1 MDTLLA
7 WLLMFAAAAM
17 IVLGILLLAAER
29 ELRKQRPE
37 LEKLRRNHRIR
48 AMVAQLSCRTSE
60 AQGSETHPSA
70 ELTTRNKELIEKISS
85 LSSELEESKR
95 MVEELQCE
103 QRQLVSASELEQQL
117 QASQETIRALEA
129 EQQRLGGVNF
139 ENQQLREEIE
149 NPRNQL
155 QTSES
160 LLNTT
165 ASQCKEVADR
175 NLQLESDLAESR
187 QQMDKLTMKNNE
199 LMEMINSLSSQL
211 AASERTVEELRTLQ
225 DHLPGIQSENQQLR
239 TESQALR
246 EEIASVKTQL
256 GTTASRCNEAVTHAR
271 EITEHNS
278 RLQTEVSEL
287 TNQLQASQ
295 ETIRALEAK
304 QQRLDG
310 VNFENQQLRNEI
322 ATLRTQLQ
330 TSETRLSESAWQ
342 NQEVAERYARLQ
354 NEVVDLKQ
362 QAEEG
367 QARVRELEATQEQ
380 LGMVESREMILRE
393 EQDKLKAQIADL
405 QRELDTGK
413 EKVQE
418 LDATCERLAE
428 MERVCQELHEENRRL
443 EDISRW
449 QERLAE
455 SEETQTHVSTLRQ
468 QLDELQTKQAAV
480 SEANSLID
488 GLADKSGNTID
499 LSSDD
504 SAAGVHGAN
513 DEEIKPLIQTPGKR
527 TRRFGMIAATGA
539 IAIVATVAV
548 GVLNTGS
555 HKRSGSKEL
564 AVASEAVSI
573 QQSIPIDAGS
583 KALKRSGPASEAN
596 KIPKQIRRRV
606 QGTFKI
612 TRSTQ
617 VYSEPS
623 DTSRL
628 IANIKPGMKINVVD
642 SRDGWL
648 EIRSKHGRPPGFVRQ
663 AAAVRI
669 DPELG

>member
-1 MDTLLA
+1 METLLA

-29 ELRKQRPE
+29 ELRKQRRE

-48 AMVAQLSCRTSE
+48 AIIGQLCPTSE
-60 AQGSETHPSA
+60 AQGSETQPSA

-103 QRQLVSASELEQQL
+103 QRQLVSAGELEQQL
-117 QASQETIRALEA
+117 QASQETIKALEA
-129 EQQRLGGVNF
+129 EQQRLGGINF
-139 ENQQLREEIE
+139 ENQQLREEIK
-149 NPRNQL
+149 NLRNQL

-165 ASQCKEVADR
+165 ASQYKEVADR
-175 NLQLESDLAESR
+175 DLQLESDLAESR

-199 LMEMINSLSSQL
+199 LLEMINSLSSQL
-211 AASERTVEELRTLQ
+211 AASEQTVEELRTLQ
-225 DHLPGIQSENQQLR
+225 DHMPGIQSENQQLH
-239 TESQALR
+239 TENQALR

-256 GTTASRCNEAVTHAR
+256 GTTASHCNEAVTQAR

-287 TNQLQASQ
+287 SNQLQASQ
-295 ETIRALEAK
+295 ETIRELEAK
-304 QQRLDG
+304 QQRLCG
-310 VNFENQQLRNEI
+310 VNLENQQLREEI
-322 ATLRTQLQ
+322 ATLQNQLQ

-342 NQEVAERYARLQ
+342 NQESAECYARLQ
-354 NEVVDLKQ
+354 NEVVELKR

-367 QARVRELEATQEQ
+367 QVRVRELEATQEQ

-405 QRELDTGK
+405 QRELDTEK

-428 MERVCQELHEENRRL
+428 MERVCQELREENRQL
-443 EDISRW
+443 EEEISPW
-449 QERLAE
+449 QERLAQ
-455 SEETQTHVSTLRQ
+455 SEETQTQVSTLRQ
-468 QLDELQTKQAAV
+468 QLEELRTQRAAV
-480 SEANSLID
+480 PEVNSLID
-488 GLADKSGNTID
+488 GLGDKSSSPID
-499 LSSDD
+499 LSSED
-504 SAAGVHGAN
+504 SAARVHVAN

-527 TRRFGMIAATGA
+527 TRRFGMIGATGA

-548 GVLNTGS
+548 GALNTGS
-555 HKRSGSKEL
+555 NKPSGSKEL
-564 AVASEAVSI
+564 AVAPETVSI

-596 KIPKQIRRRV
+596 EIPKQIRRRV

-628 IANIKPGMKINVVD
+628 IANIKPGIKINVVD

-663 AAAVRI
+663 TAAVRI
-669 DPELG
+669 DQN

>member
-1 MDTLLA
+1 
-7 WLLMFAAAAM
+7 
-17 IVLGILLLAAER
+17 
-29 ELRKQRPE
+29 
-37 LEKLRRNHRIR
+37 
-48 AMVAQLSCRTSE
+48 
-60 AQGSETHPSA
+60 
-70 ELTTRNKELIEKISS
+70 
-85 LSSELEESKR
+85 
-95 MVEELQCE
+95 
-103 QRQLVSASELEQQL
+103 
-117 QASQETIRALEA
+117 
-129 EQQRLGGVNF
+129 
-139 ENQQLREEIE
+139 
-149 NPRNQL
+149 
-155 QTSES
+155 
-160 LLNTT
+160 
-165 ASQCKEVADR
+165 
-175 NLQLESDLAESR
+175 
-187 QQMDKLTMKNNE
+187 
-199 LMEMINSLSSQL
+199 
-211 AASERTVEELRTLQ
+211 
-225 DHLPGIQSENQQLR
+225 
-239 TESQALR
+239 
-246 EEIASVKTQL
+246 
-256 GTTASRCNEAVTHAR
+256 
-271 EITEHNS
+271 
-278 RLQTEVSEL
+278 L

-295 ETIRALEAK
+295 ETIRELEAK

-449 QERLAE
+449 QGRLAE
-455 SEETQTHVSTLRQ
+455 SEETQTYVSTLRQ

-488 GLADKSGNTID
+488 GLADKSGNPID
-499 LSSDD
+499 LSSAD
-504 SAAGVHGAN
+504 SAAGVHWAN

-555 HKRSGSKEL
+555 HKPSGSKEL

-642 SRDGWL
+642 SREGWL

>member
-1 MDTLLA
+1 METLLA

-29 ELRKQRPE
+29 ELRKQRRE

-48 AMVAQLSCRTSE
+48 AIIGQLCPTSE
-60 AQGSETHPSA
+60 AQGSETQPSA

-103 QRQLVSASELEQQL
+103 QHQLVSAGELEQQL
-117 QASQETIRALEA
+117 QASQETIKALEA

-139 ENQQLREEIE
+139 ENQQLRQEIE
-149 NPRNQL
+149 NLQNQL

-165 ASQCKEVADR
+165 ASQYKEVADR
-175 NLQLESDLAESR
+175 DLQLESDLAESR

-199 LMEMINSLSSQL
+199 LLEMINSLSNQLSASQQ
-211 AASERTVEELRTLQ
+211 TVEELRTLQ
-225 DHLPGIQSENQQLR
+225 DHMPGIQSENQQLQ
-239 TESQALR
+239 TENRALQQ
-246 EEIASVKTQL
+246 EIASVKTQL
-256 GTTASRCNEAVTHAR
+256 GTTESRFSEAVTQAR

-278 RLQTEVSEL
+278 RLQTEVSAL
-287 TNQLQASQ
+287 NHQLQASQ
-295 ETIRALEAK
+295 KMIEALEAE
-304 QQRLDG
+304 QHRLGD
-310 VNFENQQLRNEI
+310 VNFQNQQLREEI
-322 ATLRTQLQ
+322 ENLRNQLQ
-330 TSETRLSESAWQ
+330 TSETRLSESAWH
-342 NQEVAERYARLQ
+342 NQESAECYARLQ
-354 NEVVDLKQ
+354 NEVVELKR

-367 QARVRELEATQEQ
+367 QARVRELEATQGQ

-393 EQDKLKAQIADL
+393 QQHKLEAQIADL

-418 LDATCERLAE
+418 LDATCERLVE
-428 MERVCQELHEENRRL
+428 MERFCQEPREKNRRL
-443 EDISRW
+443 EEEIPRW
-449 QERLAE
+449 QERLVE
-455 SEETQTHVSTLRQ
+455 SEETQTQVSTLRQ
-468 QLDELQTKQAAV
+468 HRVELQVQQVAV

-488 GLADKSGNTID
+488 GLGDKSSNPID
-499 LSSDD
+499 LSSND
-504 SAAGVHGAN
+504 SAARVHVTN
-513 DEEIKPLIQTPGKR
+513 DEEIKPFIQTPGRR

-548 GVLNTGS
+548 GALNTGS
-555 HKRSGSKEL
+555 NKPSGSKEL
-564 AVASEAVSI
+564 AVAPETVSI
-573 QQSIPIDAGS
+573 EQSIPIEAGS
-583 KALKRSGPASEAN
+583 ETLKRSSPASGAN
-596 KIPKQIRRRV
+596 EFPKQIRRRV
-606 QGTFKI
+606 QGTYKI

-628 IANIKPGMKINVVD
+628 IANIKPGIKINVVD

-663 AAAVRI
+663 TAAVRI
-669 DPELG
+669 DQN

>member
-1 MDTLLA
+1 METLLA

-29 ELRKQRPE
+29 ELRKQRRE

-48 AMVAQLSCRTSE
+48 AIIGQLSPTSE
-60 AQGSETHPSA
+60 AQGSETPPSA

-85 LSSELEESKR
+85 LSSELEESKK

-103 QRQLVSASELEQQL
+103 QRQLVSAGELEQQL
-117 QASQETIRALEA
+117 QASQETIKALEA
-129 EQQRLGGVNF
+129 EQHRLGGINF
-139 ENQQLREEIE
+139 ENQQLREEIK
-149 NPRNQL
+149 NLRNQL

-165 ASQCKEVADR
+165 ASQYKEVADR
-175 NLQLESDLAESR
+175 DLHLESDLAESR

-199 LMEMINSLSSQL
+199 LLEMINSLSSQL

-225 DHLPGIQSENQQLR
+225 DHMPGIQSENQQLH
-239 TESQALR
+239 TENQALR

-256 GTTASRCNEAVTHAR
+256 GTTASRCNEAITQAR

-278 RLQTEVSEL
+278 RLQTEVSAL
-287 TNQLQASQ
+287 NHQLQASQ
-295 ETIRALEAK
+295 KAVEALEAE
-304 QQRLDG
+304 QQRLGG
-310 VNFENQQLRNEI
+310 VNLENQQLREEI
-322 ATLRTQLQ
+322 ATLQNQLQ
-330 TSETRLSESAWQ
+330 TSETRLSESALQ
-342 NQEVAERYARLQ
+342 NQESAECYARLQ
-354 NEVVDLKQ
+354 NEVVELKR

-380 LGMVESREMILRE
+380 LGLVESREMILSE
-393 EQDKLKAQIADL
+393 EQDNLKAQIADL
-405 QRELDTGK
+405 QRQLDTGK

-428 MERVCQELHEENRRL
+428 MERVCQELREKNRRL
-443 EDISRW
+443 EEEIARW
-449 QERLAE
+449 QERLVE
-455 SEETQTHVSTLRQ
+455 SEETQTQVSTLRQ
-468 QLDELQTKQAAV
+468 HRVELQAQQVAV

-488 GLADKSGNTID
+488 GLGDKSSNPID

-504 SAAGVHGAN
+504 SAARVHMTN

-527 TRRFGMIAATGA
+527 TGRFGMIAATGA

-548 GVLNTGS
+548 GALNTGS
-555 HKRSGSKEL
+555 NKPSGSKEL
-564 AVASEAVSI
+564 ADAPETVSI

-596 KIPKQIRRRV
+596 EIPKQIRRRV

-628 IANIKPGMKINVVD
+628 IANIKPGIKINVVE

-663 AAAVRI
+663 TEAVRI
-669 DPELG
+669 DQN

>member
-1 MDTLLA
+1 METLLA

-29 ELRKQRPE
+29 ELRKQRRE

-48 AMVAQLSCRTSE
+48 AIIGQLCPTSE
-60 AQGSETHPSA
+60 AQGSETQPSA

-103 QRQLVSASELEQQL
+103 QRQLVSAGQLEQQL
-117 QASQETIRALEA
+117 QASQETIKALEA
-129 EQQRLGGVNF
+129 EQQRLGGINF
-139 ENQQLREEIE
+139 ENQQLRQEIE
-149 NPRNQL
+149 NLRNQL

-160 LLNTT
+160 LLNKT
-165 ASQCKEVADR
+165 ASQYKEVADR
-175 NLQLESDLAESR
+175 DLQLESDLAESR

-199 LMEMINSLSSQL
+199 LLEMINSLSSQL
-211 AASERTVEELRTLQ
+211 AASEQTVEELRTLQ
-225 DHLPGIQSENQQLR
+225 DHMPGIQSENRQLH
-239 TESQALR
+239 TENQALR
-246 EEIASVKTQL
+246 EEMASVKTQL
-256 GTTASRCNEAVTHAR
+256 GTTASRCNEAVTQAR

-287 TNQLQASQ
+287 SNQLQASQ
-295 ETIRALEAK
+295 ETIRELEAK
-304 QQRLDG
+304 QQRLCG
-310 VNFENQQLRNEI
+310 VNLENQQLREEI
-322 ATLRTQLQ
+322 ATLRNQLQ
-330 TSETRLSESAWQ
+330 TSETRLSESARQ
-342 NQEVAERYARLQ
+342 NQESAECYARLQ
-354 NEVVDLKQ
+354 NEVVELKR

-380 LGMVESREMILRE
+380 LGMVESREMILSE
-393 EQDKLKAQIADL
+393 EQDKLKAQIADF

-428 MERVCQELHEENRRL
+428 MERVCQELREENRRL
-443 EDISRW
+443 EEEISRW
-449 QERLAE
+449 QERPVE
-455 SEETQTHVSTLRQ
+455 SEESQRHVSTLRQ
-468 QLDELQTKQAAV
+468 HRVELQAQQVAV

-488 GLADKSGNTID
+488 GLGDKSSNPID

-504 SAAGVHGAN
+504 SAARVHVAN

-527 TRRFGMIAATGA
+527 TRRVGMIAATGA

-555 HKRSGSKEL
+555 NKPSGSKEL
-564 AVASEAVSI
+564 AVASETVSI
-573 QQSIPIDAGS
+573 EQSIPIEAGS
-583 KALKRSGPASEAN
+583 ETLKRSSPPAGAN
-596 KIPKQIRRRV
+596 QSPKQIRRRAE
-606 QGTFKI
+606 GTYQI

-628 IANIKPGMKINVVD
+628 IANIKPGIKINVVD
-642 SRDGWL
+642 SRNGWL

-669 DPELG
+669 DQN

>member
-1 MDTLLA
+1 METLLA

-29 ELRKQRPE
+29 ELRKQRRE

-48 AMVAQLSCRTSE
+48 AIIGQLCPTSE
-60 AQGSETHPSA
+60 AQGSETQPSA

-103 QRQLVSASELEQQL
+103 QRQLVSAGELEQQL
-117 QASQETIRALEA
+117 QASQETIKALEA
-129 EQQRLGGVNF
+129 EQQRLGGINF

-149 NPRNQL
+149 NLRNQL

-165 ASQCKEVADR
+165 ASQYKEVADR
-175 NLQLESDLAESR
+175 DLQLESDLAESR

-199 LMEMINSLSSQL
+199 LLEMINSLSSQL
-211 AASERTVEELRTLQ
+211 AASERTVEELRILQ
-225 DHLPGIQSENQQLR
+225 DHMPGIQSENQQLQ
-239 TESQALR
+239 TENQALR

-256 GTTASRCNEAVTHAR
+256 GTTASRCNEAVTQAR

-287 TNQLQASQ
+287 SNQLQASQ
-295 ETIRALEAK
+295 ETIRELEAK
-304 QQRLDG
+304 QQRLCG
-310 VNFENQQLRNEI
+310 VNLENQQLREEI
-322 ATLRTQLQ
+322 ATLQNQLQ

-342 NQEVAERYARLQ
+342 NQESAECYARLQ
-354 NEVVDLKQ
+354 NEVVELKR

-380 LGMVESREMILRE
+380 LGMVESREMILSE

-428 MERVCQELHEENRRL
+428 MERVCQELREKNRRL
-443 EDISRW
+443 EEEISRW

-468 QLDELQTKQAAV
+468 HLVELQAQQAAV

-488 GLADKSGNTID
+488 GLGDKSSNPID

-504 SAAGVHGAN
+504 SAARVHVAN

-527 TRRFGMIAATGA
+527 TRRVGMIAATGA

-548 GVLNTGS
+548 GALNTGS
-555 HKRSGSKEL
+555 NKPSGSKEL
-564 AVASEAVSI
+564 AVAPETVSI
-573 QQSIPIDAGS
+573 EQSIPIEAGS
-583 KALKRSGPASEAN
+583 ETLKRSSPASGAN
-596 KIPKQIRRRV
+596 EFPKQIRRRV
-606 QGTFKI
+606 QGTYKI

-628 IANIKPGMKINVVD
+628 ITNINTGIKINVVD
-642 SRDGWL
+642 SRNGWL

-663 AAAVRI
+663 TAAVRI
-669 DPELG
+669 DQN

>member
-1 MDTLLA
+1 METLLA

-48 AMVAQLSCRTSE
+48 AIIGQLCPTSE
-60 AQGSETHPSA
+60 AQSSETQPSA

-103 QRQLVSASELEQQL
+103 QRQLVSAGELEQQL
-117 QASQETIRALEA
+117 QASQETIKALEA
-129 EQQRLGGVNF
+129 EQQRLGGVNL
-139 ENQQLREEIE
+139 ENQQLREEIK
-149 NPRNQL
+149 NLRNQL

-165 ASQCKEVADR
+165 ASQYKEVADR
-175 NLQLESDLAESR
+175 DLQLESDLAESR

-199 LMEMINSLSSQL
+199 LLEMINSLSSQL
-211 AASERTVEELRTLQ
+211 AASEQTVEELRTLQ
-225 DHLPGIQSENQQLR
+225 DHMPGIQSENQQLH
-239 TESQALR
+239 TENQALR

-256 GTTASRCNEAVTHAR
+256 GTTASRCNEAVTQAR

-287 TNQLQASQ
+287 SNQLQASQ
-295 ETIRALEAK
+295 ETIRDLEAK
-304 QQRLDG
+304 QQRLGG
-310 VNFENQQLRNEI
+310 VNLENQQLREEI
-322 ATLRTQLQ
+322 ATLQNQLQ

-342 NQEVAERYARLQ
+342 NQESAECYARLQ
-354 NEVVDLKQ
+354 NEVVELKR

-380 LGMVESREMILRE
+380 LGLVESREMILSE

-405 QRELDTGK
+405 QWGLDTGK

-428 MERVCQELHEENRRL
+428 MERVCQELHEKNRRL
-443 EDISRW
+443 EEEISRW
-449 QERLAE
+449 QERLVE
-455 SEETQTHVSTLRQ
+455 SEETQTQVSTLRQ
-468 QLDELQTKQAAV
+468 HRVELQAQQVAV

-488 GLADKSGNTID
+488 GLGDKSSNPID

-504 SAAGVHGAN
+504 SAARVHVAN

-527 TRRFGMIAATGA
+527 TRRVGMIAATGA

-548 GVLNTGS
+548 GALNTGS
-555 HKRSGSKEL
+555 NKPSGSKEL
-564 AVASEAVSI
+564 AVAPGTVSI
-573 QQSIPIDAGS
+573 EQSIPIEAGS
-583 KALKRSGPASEAN
+583 ETLKRSSSASGAN
-596 KIPKQIRRRV
+596 EFPKQIRRRV
-606 QGTFKI
+606 QGTYKI

-617 VYSEPS
+617 IYSEPS

-628 IANIKPGMKINVVD
+628 IANIKPGIKINVVD
-642 SRDGWL
+642 SRNGWL

-663 AAAVRI
+663 TAAVRI
-669 DPELG
+669 DQN

>member
-1 MDTLLA
+1 METLVA

-17 IVLGILLLAAER
+17 IVLGILLLA
-29 ELRKQRPE
+29 LRKQRRE

-48 AMVAQLSCRTSE
+48 AITGQLFPISE
-60 AQGSETHPSA
+60 AQGSETQPSA

-85 LSSELEESKR
+85 LSSELEQSKR

-103 QRQLVSASELEQQL
+103 QRQLVSAGELEQQL
-117 QASQETIRALEA
+117 QASQETIKALEA
-129 EQQRLGGVNF
+129 EQQRLGGINF
-139 ENQQLREEIE
+139 ENQQLREEIASL
-149 NPRNQL
+149 RNQL

-165 ASQCKEVADR
+165 ASQYKEVADR
-175 NLQLESDLAESR
+175 DLQLESDLAESR

-199 LMEMINSLSSQL
+199 LLEMINSLSSQL

-225 DHLPGIQSENQQLR
+225 DHMPGIQSENQQLH
-239 TESQALR
+239 TENQALR

-256 GTTASRCNEAVTHAR
+256 GTTASRCNEAVTQAR

-287 TNQLQASQ
+287 SNQLQASQ
-295 ETIRALEAK
+295 ETIRELEAK
-304 QQRLDG
+304 QQRLCG
-310 VNFENQQLRNEI
+310 VNLENQQLREEI
-322 ATLRTQLQ
+322 ATLQNQLQ

-342 NQEVAERYARLQ
+342 NQESAECYARLQ
-354 NEVVDLKQ
+354 NEVVELKR

-380 LGMVESREMILRE
+380 LGMVESREMILSE

-418 LDATCERLAE
+418 LDATCERLAG
-428 MERVCQELHEENRRL
+428 MERVCQELGEENRRL
-443 EDISRW
+443 EEDISRW

-488 GLADKSGNTID
+488 GLADKSGNPID

-504 SAAGVHGAN
+504 SAARGHVAN

-527 TRRFGMIAATGA
+527 TRRVGMIAATGA

-555 HKRSGSKEL
+555 HKPSGSKEL
-564 AVASEAVSI
+564 AVTSEAVSI
-573 QQSIPIDAGS
+573 EQSIPIDAGS
-583 KALKRSGPASEAN
+583 KALKRSGTASEAN
-596 KIPKQIRRRV
+596 EIPKQIRRRV

-612 TRSTQ
+612 ICSTQ

-663 AAAVRI
+663 TAAVRI

>member
-1 MDTLLA
+1 METPLA

-29 ELRKQRPE
+29 ELRKQRRE

-48 AMVAQLSCRTSE
+48 AIIGQLCPTSE
-60 AQGSETHPSA
+60 AQGSETQPSA

-95 MVEELQCE
+95 MVEELQRE
-103 QRQLVSASELEQQL
+103 QRQLVSAGELEQQL
-117 QASQETIRALEA
+117 QARQETITALEV
-129 EQQRLGGVNF
+129 EQQRLGGINF
-139 ENQQLREEIE
+139 ENQQLREEIK
-149 NPRNQL
+149 NLRNQL

-165 ASQCKEVADR
+165 ASQYKEVADR
-175 NLQLESDLAESR
+175 DLQLESDLAESR

-199 LMEMINSLSSQL
+199 LLEMINSLSSQL
-211 AASERTVEELRTLQ
+211 AASEQTVEELRTLQ
-225 DHLPGIQSENQQLR
+225 DHMPGIQSENQQLH
-239 TESQALR
+239 TENQALR

-256 GTTASRCNEAVTHAR
+256 GTTASRCNEAVTQAR

-287 TNQLQASQ
+287 SNQLQASQ
-295 ETIRALEAK
+295 ETIRELEAK
-304 QQRLDG
+304 QQRLCG
-310 VNFENQQLRNEI
+310 VNLENQQLREEI
-322 ATLRTQLQ
+322 ATLQNQLQ

-342 NQEVAERYARLQ
+342 NQESAECYARLQ
-354 NEVVDLKQ
+354 NEVVELKRQ
-362 QAEEG
+362 VEES

-380 LGMVESREMILRE
+380 LGMVESREMILSE
-393 EQDKLKAQIADL
+393 EQDRLKAQIADL
-405 QRELDTGK
+405 QRELDTEK
-413 EKVQE
+413 EKIQE

-428 MERVCQELHEENRRL
+428 MERVCQELREKNRRL
-443 EDISRW
+443 EEEISRW
-449 QERLAE
+449 QERPVE
-455 SEETQTHVSTLRQ
+455 SDETRTQVSTLRQ
-468 QLDELQTKQAAV
+468 YRVELQAQQVAV

-488 GLADKSGNTID
+488 GLGDKSSNPID

-504 SAAGVHGAN
+504 SAARVHVAN
-513 DEEIKPLIQTPGKR
+513 DEEIRPLIQTPGKR
-527 TRRFGMIAATGA
+527 TRRVRMIAATGA

-548 GVLNTGS
+548 GALNTGS
-555 HKRSGSKEL
+555 NKPSESKEL
-564 AVASEAVSI
+564 AVAPETVSI
-573 QQSIPIDAGS
+573 EQSIPIEAGS
-583 KALKRSGPASEAN
+583 ETLKRSSPASGAN
-596 KIPKQIRRRV
+596 EFPKQIRRRV
-606 QGTFKI
+606 QGTYKI

-628 IANIKPGMKINVVD
+628 IANINTGIKINVVD
-642 SRDGWL
+642 SRNGWL

-663 AAAVRI
+663 TAVVRI
-669 DPELG
+669 DQN

>member
-1 MDTLLA
+1 METLLA

-29 ELRKQRPE
+29 ELRKQRRE

-48 AMVAQLSCRTSE
+48 AIIGQLCPTSE
-60 AQGSETHPSA
+60 AQGSETQPSA

-103 QRQLVSASELEQQL
+103 QRQLVSAGELEQQL
-117 QASQETIRALEA
+117 QASQETIKALEA
-129 EQQRLGGVNF
+129 EQQRLGGINF
-139 ENQQLREEIE
+139 ENQQLREEIK
-149 NPRNQL
+149 NLRNQL

-165 ASQCKEVADR
+165 ASQYKEVADR
-175 NLQLESDLAESR
+175 DLQLESDLAESR

-199 LMEMINSLSSQL
+199 LLEMINSLSSQL
-211 AASERTVEELRTLQ
+211 AASEQSVEELRTLQ
-225 DHLPGIQSENQQLR
+225 DHMPGIQSENQQLH
-239 TESQALR
+239 TENQALR

-256 GTTASRCNEAVTHAR
+256 GTTASRCNEAVTQAR

-287 TNQLQASQ
+287 SNQLQASQ
-295 ETIRALEAK
+295 ETIRELEAK
-304 QQRLDG
+304 QQRLCG
-310 VNFENQQLRNEI
+310 VNLENQQLREGI
-322 ATLRTQLQ
+322 ATLQNQLQ

-342 NQEVAERYARLQ
+342 NQESAECYARLQ
-354 NEVVDLKQ
+354 NEVVELTR

-380 LGMVESREMILRE
+380 LGMVESREMILSE

-428 MERVCQELHEENRRL
+428 MERVCQELREKNRRL
-443 EDISRW
+443 QEEISRW
-449 QERLAE
+449 QERPVE
-455 SEETQTHVSTLRQ
+455 TEETQTQVSTLRQ
-468 QLDELQTKQAAV
+468 HRVELQAQQVAV

-488 GLADKSGNTID
+488 GLGDKSSNPID

-504 SAAGVHGAN
+504 SAARVHVAN

-527 TRRFGMIAATGA
+527 TRRVGMIAATGA

-548 GVLNTGS
+548 GALNTGS
-555 HKRSGSKEL
+555 NKPSGSKEL
-564 AVASEAVSI
+564 AVAPETVSI
-573 QQSIPIDAGS
+573 EQSIPIEAGS
-583 KALKRSGPASEAN
+583 ETLKRSSPASGAN
-596 KIPKQIRRRV
+596 EFPKQIRRRV
-606 QGTFKI
+606 QGTYKI

-628 IANIKPGMKINVVD
+628 IANINTGIKIIVVD
-642 SRDGWL
+642 SRNGWL

-663 AAAVRI
+663 TAAVRI
-669 DPELG
+669 DQN

>member
-1 MDTLLA
+1 METLLA

-29 ELRKQRPE
+29 ELRKQRRE

-48 AMVAQLSCRTSE
+48 AIIGQLCPTSE
-60 AQGSETHPSA
+60 AQGSETQPSA

-103 QRQLVSASELEQQL
+103 QRQLVSAGELEQQL
-117 QASQETIRALEA
+117 QASQETIKALEA
-129 EQQRLGGVNF
+129 EQQHLGGVNF
-139 ENQQLREEIE
+139 ENQQLREEIK
-149 NPRNQL
+149 NLRNQL

-165 ASQCKEVADR
+165 ASQYKEVADR
-175 NLQLESDLAESR
+175 DLQLESDLAESR

-199 LMEMINSLSSQL
+199 LLEMINSLSSQL
-211 AASERTVEELRTLQ
+211 AASEQTVEELRTLQ
-225 DHLPGIQSENQQLR
+225 DHMPGIQSENQQLH
-239 TESQALR
+239 TENQALR

-256 GTTASRCNEAVTHAR
+256 GTTASRCNEAVTQAR
-271 EITEHNS
+271 EITEHSS

-287 TNQLQASQ
+287 SNQLQASQ
-295 ETIRALEAK
+295 ETIRELDTK
-304 QQRLDG
+304 QQRLGG
-310 VNFENQQLRNEI
+310 VNLENQQLREEI
-322 ATLRTQLQ
+322 ATLQNQLQ
-330 TSETRLSESAWQ
+330 TSATRLSESAWQ
-342 NQEVAERYARLQ
+342 NQESAECYARLQ
-354 NEVVDLKQ
+354 NEVVELKR

-380 LGMVESREMILRE
+380 LGMVESREMMLSE

-405 QRELDTGK
+405 QMELDTGK

-428 MERVCQELHEENRRL
+428 MERVGQELCEKNRRL
-443 EDISRW
+443 EEEISRW
-449 QERLAE
+449 QERPVE
-455 SEETQTHVSTLRQ
+455 SEETQMQVSTLWQHRV
-468 QLDELQTKQAAV
+468 ELQAQQVAV

-488 GLADKSGNTID
+488 GLGDKSNNPID

-504 SAAGVHGAN
+504 SAARVHVAN

-527 TRRFGMIAATGA
+527 TRRVGMIAATGA
-539 IAIVATVAV
+539 IAIVATVAI
-548 GVLNTGS
+548 GALNTGS
-555 HKRSGSKEL
+555 NKPSGSKEL
-564 AVASEAVSI
+564 AVAPETVSI
-573 QQSIPIDAGS
+573 EQSIPIEAGS
-583 KALKRSGPASEAN
+583 ETLKRSSPASGAN
-596 KIPKQIRRRV
+596 EFPKQIRRRV
-606 QGTFKI
+606 QGTYKI

-628 IANIKPGMKINVVD
+628 ITNINTGIKINVVD
-642 SRDGWL
+642 SRNGWL

-663 AAAVRI
+663 TAAVRI
-669 DPELG
+669 DQN